1 LEALTTPTNIS
12 VEKVKEL
19 IRPGERAHA
28 HPARRADDP
37 QRGGPVGAEGVTLPA
52 KLAELV
58 KVFDQEA
65 GRNNVY
71 PIAPYRL
78 PQPSPAAGRTS
89 FTYREGVTRLPL
101 RAAPDLSG
109 RSHSFI
115 ADIEIPANGAEGVI
129 FAEGGRRGGF
139 SFYLKDGK
147 AVYELNTLGKTH
159 EKIVSSEPLPPGKA
173 RISVDF
179 VAEGKNGLKNPVTG
193 RSIEPGVGRL
203 SVNGTAAGET
213 YFAWFGAFSETF
225 DVGSDLGSPVSDDY
239 ATPFS
244 FTGEVERV
252 TLELK

>member
-1 LEALTTPTNIS
+1 
-12 VEKVKEL
+12 
-19 IRPGERAHA
+19 
-28 HPARRADDP
+28 
-37 QRGGPVGAEGVTLPA
+37 
-52 KLAELV
+52 V
-58 KVFDQEA
+58 KVFDREA
-65 GRNNVY
+65 RRNNVY

-89 FTYREGVTRLPL
+89 FTYREGVTRLPI

-109 RSHSFI
+109 RSHSFT

-139 SFYLKDGK
+139 SLYLEDGK

-159 EKIVSSEPLPPGKA
+159 EKIVSSEPLPTGKA
-173 RISVDF
+173 RITIDF
-179 VAEGKNGLKNPVTG
+179 VAEGKEGSKESAPGL
-193 RSIEPGVGRL
+193 SIGPGAGRL
-203 SVNGTAAGET
+203 SVNGMPAGEAH
-213 YFAWFGAFSETF
+213 FAWFGAFGSETF

-244 FTGEVERV
+244 FTGKVERV